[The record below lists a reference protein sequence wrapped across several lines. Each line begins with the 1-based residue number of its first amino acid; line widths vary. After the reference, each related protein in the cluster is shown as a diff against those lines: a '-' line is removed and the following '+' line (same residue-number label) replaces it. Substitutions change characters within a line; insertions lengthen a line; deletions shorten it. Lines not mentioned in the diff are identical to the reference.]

1 MKAKRVFVISL
12 AAVFLL
18 AVLFS
23 CVFIFSVKSVKAR
36 YSVSDNADLTKIEN
50 TLNKYVGNNLLFV
63 NLADIEKEL
72 EQYPYYKITNLKKD
86 YPNVITLDVE
96 ERREIYC
103 VEHEDKVYILDQDG
117 FVLNSHD
124 KTSFEGVGED
134 EALVFRF
141 DTNEGVGEDR
151 IELCLNGV
159 EITNIK
165 IGSYMTTNDQ
175 ALMQSI
181 LDMSKSARLTD
192 CISKIVV
199 TSQTEFK
206 DADFYTDTGVTI
218 TITKANVR
226 GVDKINKAFES
237 YDNADDYYKSFDT
250 ILVTLLDSGEILVDW
265 TDKD

>member
-72 EQYPYYKITNLKKD
+72 EQYPYYKISNLKKD
-86 YPNVITLDVE
+86 YPNVITLEVE

-124 KTSFEGVGED
+124 KTSF
-134 EALVFRF
+134 
-141 DTNEGVGEDR
+141 EGVGEDR

-218 TITKANVR
+218 TITKADVR

>member
-72 EQYPYYKITNLKKD
+72 EQYPYYKISNLKKD

-124 KTSFEGVGED
+124 KTSF
-134 EALVFRF
+134 
-141 DTNEGVGEDR
+141 EGVGEDR

-218 TITKANVR
+218 TITKADVR

>member
-36 YSVSDNADLTKIEN
+36 YSVSDNADLTKIES

-72 EQYPYYKITNLKKD
+72 EQYPYYKITNLKKN
-86 YPNVITLDVE
+86 YPNVISLDVE

-103 VEHEDKVYILDQDG
+103 IEHKDKVYVLDQDG

-124 KTSFEGVGED
+124 KTSF
-134 EALVFRF
+134 
-141 DTNEGVGEDR
+141 EGVGEDR

-175 ALMQSI
+175 TLMLSI
-181 LDMSKSARLTD
+181 LEMAKSARLTD

-218 TITKANVR
+218 TITKADVR

>member
-72 EQYPYYKITNLKKD
+72 EQYPYYKISNLKKD

-124 KTSFEGVGED
+124 KTSFEGI
-134 EALVFRF
+134 
-141 DTNEGVGEDR
+141 GEDR

-199 TSQTEFK
+199 TSKTEFK

-218 TITKANVR
+218 TITKADVR

>member
-134 EALVFRF
+134 
-141 DTNEGVGEDR
+141 R

-218 TITKANVR
+218 TITKADVR

>member
-72 EQYPYYKITNLKKD
+72 EQYPYYKISNLKKD

-103 VEHEDKVYILDQDG
+103 VEHEDKMYILDQDG

-124 KTSFEGVGED
+124 KTSF
-134 EALVFRF
+134 
-141 DTNEGVGEDR
+141 EGVGEDR

-218 TITKANVR
+218 TITKADVR